1 MEVLYM
7 AENELSK
14 AELWIKRI
22 QDFYSSGLSRKAWC
36 QEHQIS
42 LSTFSYWLKKQTEPT
57 ETESEL
63 EPVFARLPSQR
74 ELSCDLSASHAPVI
88 IHLTGSVWIE
98 IGAGCPGELLAS
110 LLHALKTYAWSGRHN
125 NRLSCMRSD
134 RPAQKLPGAGG
145 HHKTEIPSRSVF
157 TLYVCLL

>member
-14 AELWIKRI
+14 AELWIKHI

-110 LLHALKTYAWSGRHN
+110 LLAALKTYA
-125 NRLSCMRSD
+125 
-134 RPAQKLPGAGG
+134 
-145 HHKTEIPSRSVF
+145 
-157 TLYVCLL
+157 

>member
-1 MEVLYM
+1 M

-22 QDFYSSGLSRKAWC
+22 QDFYSSGLLRKAWY

-63 EPVFARLPSQR
+63 ERKR
-74 ELSCDLSASHAPVI
+74 
-88 IHLTGSVWIE
+88 
-98 IGAGCPGELLAS
+98 
-110 LLHALKTYAWSGRHN
+110 
-125 NRLSCMRSD
+125 
-134 RPAQKLPGAGG
+134 
-145 HHKTEIPSRSVF
+145 
-157 TLYVCLL
+157 